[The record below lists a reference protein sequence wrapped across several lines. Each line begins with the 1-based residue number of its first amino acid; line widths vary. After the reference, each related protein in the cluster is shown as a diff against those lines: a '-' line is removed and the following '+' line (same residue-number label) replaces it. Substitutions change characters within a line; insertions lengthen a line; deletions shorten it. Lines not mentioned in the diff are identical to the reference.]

1 MTHKWREIYYYLSH
15 FRPCYCIIS
24 ITENKLIVDGV
35 RLFTGGHKE
44 FHRRHK
50 ELCED
55 TLLSAA
61 PASAPTTPTETA
73 ADIESHPASR
83 VLPWLYVGNAR
94 DAADPDTLRA
104 LGVNRVLNVTASP
117 GAPPPS
123 LGDGVTCRHLPAADT
138 GHQNLKQY
146 FDTAF
151 QFIGEYHNIP
161 YTYTLSYC
169 LQPFNYQV

>member
-1 MTHKWREIYYYLSH
+1 M
-15 FRPCYCIIS
+15 
-24 ITENKLIVDGV
+24 
-35 RLFTGGHKE
+35 
-44 FHRRHK
+44 
-50 ELCED
+50 
-55 TLLSAA
+55 LSAT

-104 LGVNRVLNVTASP
+104 LGVNRVLNLTDSP

-151 QFIGEYHNIP
+151 QFIGEYHTPICP
-161 YTYTLSYC
+161 GR
-169 LQPFNYQV
+169 QG